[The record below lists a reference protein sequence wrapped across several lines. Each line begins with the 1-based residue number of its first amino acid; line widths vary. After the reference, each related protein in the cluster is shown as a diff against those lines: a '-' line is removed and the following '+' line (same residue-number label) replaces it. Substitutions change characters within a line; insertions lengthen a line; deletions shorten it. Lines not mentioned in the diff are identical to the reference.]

1 MIRYDFPDRILKV
14 SVCDRG
20 IEAKGR
26 IMSELRNRCEYKAI
40 TLTLNSLY
48 FALGIEQVALVV
60 EAQESQAML
69 AISSHTV
76 DNNLGSL
83 MVSSCYREL
92 APAFECLP
100 ARVRQARGRRPGALR
115 FPFLCHPKA
124 FRPNA
129 RSGP

>member
-1 MIRYDFPDRILKV
+1 MIRYDIADRILKV

-40 TLTLNSLY
+40 TLTLDSLY
-48 FALGIEQVALVV
+48 PALGIEQVALVV

-76 DNNLGSL
+76 NNNPGSL
-83 MVSSCYREL
+83 MVSSCYRQL
-92 APAFECLP
+92 APALECLR
-100 ARVRQARGRRPGALR
+100 ARVRHARGRRPGVPK
-115 FPFLCHPKA
+115 FPFLCHLTA
-124 FRPNA
+124 CRPNA